1 MFACR
6 SLWLSKQHISLLFG
20 TYESTKLLNKQYNL
34 HSVINY
40 FYTCCRF
47 AKGKK
52 EKIRAN
58 KFLLCSEFALVWLC
72 YVKRARDS
80 VTEQIRFYVKL
91 SFEKL
96 WKGAFK

>member
-1 MFACR
+1 MFACQ

-72 YVKRARDS
+72 YGKRARDS
-80 VTEQIRFYVKL
+80 VTEQILRKIEF
-91 SFEKL
+91 
-96 WKGAFK
+96 

>member
-1 MFACR
+1 MFACQ

-58 KFLLCSEFALVWLC
+58 KFYYVLNLPLCGCAMIKGHVIQSL
-72 YVKRARDS
+72 K
-80 VTEQIRFYVKL
+80 QILRKIKL
-91 SFEKL
+91 
-96 WKGAFK
+96 